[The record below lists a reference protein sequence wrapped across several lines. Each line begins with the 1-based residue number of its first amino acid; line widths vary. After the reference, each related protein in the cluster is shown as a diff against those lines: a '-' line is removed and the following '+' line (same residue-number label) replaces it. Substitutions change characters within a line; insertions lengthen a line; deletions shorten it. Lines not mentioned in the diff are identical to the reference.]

1 MKLPLKAQF
10 GLAGAGALLL
20 AVLMIWSVFT
30 ARREIG
36 HMRER
41 FTSVQLESFGLADH
55 LRASILEL
63 NKALLAFEAGGQPSQ
78 WEHFQQ
84 ESKRLSAWLN
94 EQSKALKRPAERA
107 LLDETGAAFD
117 RYLAEAED
125 LARNVTSDS
134 EGQALAQT
142 LWLLDQRSE
151 AVLSLGHRLADAHR
165 EAIGHLLDETQ
176 SSLNVLSLVIIGAAI
191 ALSLLAALAVHG
203 VYART
208 KRHADQE
215 RQERLA
221 SLGMLAAGVAH
232 EIRNP
237 LTAIKVRLYT
247 LQRWLGK
254 ESPPYHEAEFIDQ
267 EITRLEQIVR
277 EFLDFARPSEPESVP
292 VSAKELLGDVQA
304 LLAPTLRTSSIEL
317 SLGRLVET
325 EFHADPHQIKQ
336 VLINLIHNAAES
348 IGQDGRITL
357 HAHVGRL
364 NGGLR
369 AVVLEVG
376 DTGKGIPPEQH
387 KMLFDPFFTTKSG
400 GTGLGLSI
408 AARIVEK
415 HGGRIEVRSEM
426 NRGATFSI
434 LLPLVKT

>member
-1 MKLPLKAQF
+1 MKLPLKAQLV
-10 GLAGAGALLL
+10 LASAGALMLG
-20 AVLMIWSVFT
+20 ALMIWAVFT
-30 ARREIG
+30 ARREIS

-41 FTSVQLESFGLADH
+41 FTAVQLESFGIADH

-63 NKALLAFEAGGQPSQ
+63 NKALLAFEASGEHTK
-78 WEHFQQ
+78 WEQFQQ

-94 EQSKALKRPAERA
+94 EQRKALRRPAESA
-107 LLDETGAAFD
+107 LLDEVGKAFD
-117 RYLAEAED
+117 RYLSEAEN
-125 LARNVTSDS
+125 LAKDVTFDP
-134 EGQALAQT
+134 EGQAMAQR
-142 LWLLDQRSE
+142 LSLLDQGSE
-151 AVLSLGHRLADAHR
+151 AVLLLGHRLADAHR

-176 SSLNVLSLVIIGAAI
+176 SSLNILSLLIIGATI
-191 ALSLLAALAVHG
+191 ALSALAALAAHD

-237 LTAIKVRLYT
+237 LTAINARLYT
-247 LQRWLGK
+247 QQKWLGMD
-254 ESPPYHEAEFIDQ
+254 SPAYQEAEFIGK

-277 EFLDFARPSEPESVP
+277 EFLDFARPSDPECVR
-292 VSAKELLGDVQA
+292 VSAKELLGDVQV
-304 LLAPTLRTSSIEL
+304 LLAPALRSSCIEL
-317 SLGRLVET
+317 AFGRLGEID
-325 EFHADPHQIKQ
+325 FHADPHQIKQ

-348 IGQDGRITL
+348 INQGGRITL
-357 HAHVGRL
+357 HAHPGKL
-364 NGGLR
+364 DGGVR
-369 AVVLEVG
+369 AIVLEVE
-376 DTGKGIPPEQH
+376 DTGKGIPFEQQ

-415 HGGRIEVRSEM
+415 HGGRVEVHSEV
-426 NRGATFSI
+426 NRGTTFSI
-434 LLPLVKT
+434 LLPLMAP